1 MCDTNL
7 YKLVGLREDE
17 AGHAPSCFARRRP
30 VSPARVLGCTGIAA
44 GVAFS
49 SPAFMRGMYFSTNLI
64 LVNAVNHLL
73 SELYNKMGFI
83 SVSNRWSVVLG

>member
-1 MCDTNL
+1 M
-7 YKLVGLREDE
+7 RP
-17 AGHAPSCFARRRP
+17 HCFARCRP
-30 VSPARVLGCTGIAA
+30 VSLARVLGCTGIAE

-73 SELYNKMGFI
+73 KILSINERKLQYNGNII
-83 SVSNRWSVVLG
+83 SVKRSR